1 MVASSP
7 SRLQQNWLETT
18 PMENN
23 AIQQPMVTT
32 PQSTRC
38 PHPTKSGCPYPKGPK
53 VLLAAFSSDHG
64 TSESS
69 PHPLSLE
76 RCDSGTSARSK
87 RATCDLVH
95 FDNPEPF
102 SLRFEYLNSIGT
114 FRPLKRAAQLL
125 NGAGLRAWGCN
136 DAQGMPHLTVRI
148 QHRYAH
154 MCIYIY

>member
-1 MVASSP
+1 MVTKGLVASSP

-95 FDNPEPF
+95 FDIPLIFFKWSQHVDRMRILKVWLDGKSMHEHKRHLAF
-102 SLRFEYLNSIGT
+102 SC
-114 FRPLKRAAQLL
+114 KR
-125 NGAGLRAWGCN
+125 
-136 DAQGMPHLTVRI
+136 DFPHES
-148 QHRYAH
+148 
-154 MCIYIY
+154 